1 MDPCVHNI
9 LYRAAL
15 HRADRRWIYTRPQ
28 SFGCL
33 LLLAVR
39 CIRNFDRIGDNS
51 VDSIKVS
58 KRTQVALFG
67 TPDFPPIV
75 HPFFSWIH
83 SLLKYEQAGGRS
95 LHTALKTYSDCG

>member
-1 MDPCVHNI
+1 MDPCVRNI
-9 LYRAAL
+9 LYRTAL

-39 CIRNFDRIGDNS
+39 RNRNCDRIRDIG

-58 KRTQVALFG
+58 DRTQVALFG
-67 TPDFPPIV
+67 TPDVTPVVYNPA
-75 HPFFSWIH
+75 SWIH
-83 SLLKYEQAGGRS
+83 SLLKYEQARDRS